1 MGGVEYLEKAGAEMI
16 LGLNVLCFHEIIHDM
31 GIYLSNNNIV
41 MLTLLECVFKNLES
55 DFSSK
60 ELKR

>member
-1 MGGVEYLEKAGAEMI
+1 MI
-16 LGLNVLCFHEIIHDM
+16 LGLNVLCFNEIIHDM
-31 GIYLSNNNIV
+31 GNYLPNNNIV

-55 DFSSK
+55 DFLSK